1 MARLNIEDSLF
12 KDSRFLDLVVKIGN
26 YSQALGD
33 VVLAWVV
40 AQEYF
45 LKNDGCIPF
54 EVWQKRKLNDAL
66 IECGLA
72 TKQEKGFYLAGSH
85 DQFAWIKQR
94 SDAGKK
100 GAQKTNTNKSSTDDS
115 RRLPTT
121 PDERNSA
128 SYSYSFSSSNT
139 KNNTHTA
146 DSSKS
151 DADALW
157 VCVKLWNE
165 KSGEKLA
172 KVSEIKLA
180 GSTKRL
186 LKLIQL
192 RKENPLNEEEF
203 SLAVDFISKEKFYTG
218 DSKSGWKANFDWL
231 LEPENSTKILDE
243 ATNKSS
249 QKFKPPSEQE
259 IYYE

>member
-1 MARLNIEDSLF
+1 
-12 KDSRFLDLVVKIGN
+12 
-26 YSQALGD
+26 
-33 VVLAWVV
+33 
-40 AQEYF
+40 
-45 LKNDGCIPF
+45 
-54 EVWQKRKLNDAL
+54 
-66 IECGLA
+66 
-72 TKQEKGFYLAGSH
+72 
-85 DQFAWIKQR
+85 
-94 SDAGKK
+94 
-100 GAQKTNTNKSSTDDS
+100 
-115 RRLPTT
+115 
-121 PDERNSA
+121 
-128 SYSYSFSSSNT
+128 
-139 KNNTHTA
+139 
-146 DSSKS
+146 
-151 DADALW
+151 

>member
-1 MARLNIEDSLF
+1 MARLNIEDGLF
-12 KDSRFLDLVVKIGN
+12 TDKRFYDLCAKCGG
-26 YSQALGD
+26 SAAALGEL
-33 VVLAWVV
+33 VFAWKC
-40 AQEYF
+40 AQKHY
-45 LKNDGCIPF
+45 LSNDGVIPF
-54 EVWQKRKLNDAL
+54 DDWKRNKLNDL
-66 IECGLA
+66 IIECGLA
-72 TKQEKGFYLAGSH
+72 EKLESGIYLCGTEKQFSWL
-85 DQFAWIKQR
+85 KQR

-100 GAQKTNTNKSSTDDS
+100 GAQRTNSARASTDDS
-115 RRLPTT
+115 RRTS
-121 PDERNSA
+121 DEFRS
-128 SYSYSFSSSNT
+128 SSFSSSFSSSK

-146 DSSKS
+146 SSLKS

-157 VCVKLWNE
+157 VCVKIWNE
-165 KSGEKLA
+165 KSGDKLA